1 MPLFQVRE
9 LEKDDIPLIINYWS
23 TRSPDA
29 LVKMGVDAEK
39 LHNLDFGEMI
49 GSQLSQPYEKKT
61 NYYLIWMMDDV
72 PIGHSN
78 VGKISYGEEA
88 LMHLHVWEAD
98 KRQQGIGRQMVLKSL
113 EFYFR
118 SLQFKRIL
126 CEPNILNEAP
136 NKTLA
141 RIGFTFLQTYQ
152 PTPGIINFPHT
163 QNQWVLT
170 CERFHELL
178 TNSSSNEY

>member
-1 MPLFQVRE
+1 MPSLQVRE
-9 LEKDDIPLIINYWS
+9 LAKEDIPHIVKYWS
-23 TRSPDA
+23 TRSPEN

-39 LHNLDFGEMI
+39 LRNLDYAELI
-49 GSQLSQPYEKKT
+49 GSQLPLPYEQKS
-61 NYYLIWMMDDV
+61 NYFVIWMLDDV

-98 KRQQGIGRQMVLKSL
+98 KRQQGIGRKMVLKSL

-118 SLQFKRIL
+118 SFQFKRIL

-141 RIGFTFLQTYQ
+141 RVGFTFLQSYQ

-163 QNQWVLT
+163 QNQWEMT
-170 CERFHELL
+170 RERFHELL
-178 TNSSSNEY
+178 NSSSTPE